1 MSHLMFCCISRNV
14 VKWGPHGVDY
24 GKSRVSTQNQVF
36 HAWHSKYPGFCPKTW
51 VSVKYHENH
60 VQLHHSHVYWHKILR
75 EWTMTDQ
82 KKPKGSD
89 FATEDPR
96 NALFTCNW
104 ACALSERRAMLFC
117 GLAMNFACV
126 SDCVFCDWPPVNS
139 IKFGGVAAELITCL
153 LKYIFWRSGHMYT
166 LPNKES
172 AILECLIT
180 LVAFWSDFSWE
191 YRVQT
196 EHLYFTNWKPII
208 FPYNP

>member
-14 VKWGPHGVDY
+14 VKWGPHGVDS

-89 FATEDPR
+89 FATDDPKYALLLAFGY
-96 NALFTCNW
+96 ALFQSVRLCYFRSNCDLRAHFRLFIFRLASGKFQQICGHSRW
-104 ACALSERRAMLFC
+104 PLSQFVTVCPGIFRHCPR
-117 GLAMNFACV
+117 
-126 SDCVFCDWPPVNS
+126 
-139 IKFGGVAAELITCL
+139 
-153 LKYIFWRSGHMYT
+153 LKYHVFISCCS
-166 LPNKES
+166 P
-172 AILECLIT
+172 
-180 LVAFWSDFSWE
+180 SWF
-191 YRVQT
+191 VMQ
-196 EHLYFTNWKPII
+196 LAGSLKPI
-208 FPYNP
+208 